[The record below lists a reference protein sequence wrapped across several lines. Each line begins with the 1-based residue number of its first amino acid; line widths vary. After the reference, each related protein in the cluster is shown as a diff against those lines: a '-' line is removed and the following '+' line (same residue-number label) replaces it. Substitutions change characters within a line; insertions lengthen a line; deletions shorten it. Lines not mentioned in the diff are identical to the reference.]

1 MRGNSAI
8 LKCLIP
14 SFVADFVYV
23 TAWVDSDGVEYLSQ
37 NDFKGGKRKK
47 SHLTKK
53 RRWSF
58 SCSLTFFVFLGGK
71 IEKMLR
77 NSEN

>member
-53 RRWSF
+53 RR
-58 SCSLTFFVFLGGK
+58 
-71 IEKMLR
+71 
-77 NSEN
+77 